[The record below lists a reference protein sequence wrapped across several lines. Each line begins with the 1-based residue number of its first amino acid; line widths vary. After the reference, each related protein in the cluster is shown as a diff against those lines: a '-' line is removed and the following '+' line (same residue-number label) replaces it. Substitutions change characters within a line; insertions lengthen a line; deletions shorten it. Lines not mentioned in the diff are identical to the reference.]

1 MKRLAETVPLAVG
14 AGTRHVRQALERQA
28 TQTMF
33 IETEPTP
40 NPDTLKFIPGRPVA
54 GTAPPVD
61 FDSAETAAANRLARS
76 IFDIRGVTR
85 VFFGSDF
92 LSVTKASRTDWAHVT
107 PLVLAAVMDHYV
119 AGLPV
124 LEGAG
129 GELGVSAPPA
139 ENGADD
145 ADPIVAEILDLIET
159 RVRPAV
165 AQDGG
170 DIVFQRFDRESG
182 TVFLHL
188 RGACSGCPSSS
199 LTLKQGIQNLLRTY
213 IPEVTGVEAVL

>member
-1 MKRLAETVPLAVG
+1 
-14 AGTRHVRQALERQA
+14 
-28 TQTMF
+28 MF

-40 NPDTLKFIPGRPVA
+40 NPDTLKFIPGRPVT
-54 GTAPPVD
+54 GSAPPVD
-61 FDSAETAAANRLARS
+61 FDSAEGAAANRLAAS
-76 IFDIRGVTR
+76 IFGIRGVTR

-92 LSVTKASRTDWAHVT
+92 LSVTKAGRTDWAHVT

-124 LEGAG
+124 LDGDEGS
-129 GELGVSAPPA
+129 V
-139 ENGADD
+139 GAAVPEAAQDSEG
-145 ADPIVAEILDLIET
+145 DPLVAEILELIET

-170 DIVFQRFDRESG
+170 DIVFQRFDRGSG
-182 TVFLHL
+182 VVYLHL